1 MNIRTVVA
9 LASVLLGL
17 TLRADTD
24 TVAFYPFTDI
34 AADSPSAVVNDPA
47 KLVQVTNAVDA
58 SAFPGKIRLLNGNN
72 TTMWGSAAFTNDVPG
87 RYIYSDW
94 TLTKLQAMDIQ
105 ALHFMTNPVATK
117 PGPYDRPQRAGAALV
132 VEAIGGE
139 LAKKGDFTIEYF
151 WKLDRF
157 QQSQTYPSL
166 FALRSRSDIN
176 FNFYKGIYVQNFTNG
191 GAIATG
197 DYDRHAGLYNEGSG
211 QKASDGLW
219 HHHAVVYDAT
229 THKFTSYIEYA
240 KDVITSREMTENHGP
255 ADNGSLVMGARLEA
269 VTDGKSWSDASDD
282 YWPAGE
288 ISIAAVRVTAR
299 KLDVAEFMVA
309 LSKPYCED
317 GVQFHWGMHGT
328 DGETIGTLE
337 NRETPLDAVV
347 ETARQYSFKYATFP
361 ETKTSH
367 DKQTLEITLNGLA
380 GLGEMTT
387 IDSSGEQ
394 PKYLTDRDGKTRQ
407 ISSGERIVEREDS
420 SSVYLPSCAPNA
432 NGLSFGYG
440 LQWKTPWT
448 MLGSRAFTVEG
459 FYRQD
464 YDQWNETHC
473 KVLKERGVE
482 SVDSRTT
489 LCGIYAF
496 WRDWYGTKRVNTGV
510 FNLRI
515 QHRDADKFDQTPLVL
530 WYTYGCPKNQDGDV
544 KPVETSVSLGN
555 VPLKDLYSK
564 WNHWAVSYDPETL
577 NMKVYWN
584 GDLLKSFTL
593 AGPLDMDSENSWWQF
608 GSGFNSSSLLGT
620 VDEIRLTYRV
630 LEPSEFLKM
639 RKTPQGLAI
648 IFR

>member
-34 AADSPSAVVNDPA
+34 AADSPSAEVSDPT
-47 KLVQVTNAVDA
+47 LRVTVTNAVDE

-72 TTMWGSAAFTNDVPG
+72 TEYWGKATFSAEVPG
-87 RYIYSDW
+87 KCIYSDW
-94 TLTKLQAMDIQ
+94 SLSSLQATEIQ
-105 ALHFMTNPVATK
+105 SLHFQSNSCSS
-117 PGPYDRPQRAGAALV
+117 GGLYDRPERSGALLLI
-132 VEAIGGE
+132 ESIGSE

-151 WKLDRF
+151 WKCDAINGG
-157 QQSQTYPSL
+157 SL
-166 FALRSRSDIN
+166 FSLRSRSDVRYYI
-176 FNFYKGIYVQNFTNG
+176 YKKVYVSGSAG
-191 GAIATG
+191 GYG
-197 DYDRHAGLYNEGSG
+197 GLYSEGNSVC
-211 QKASDGLW
+211 DGLW
-219 HHHAVVYDAT
+219 HHHAVVYDSAT
-229 THKFTSYIEYA
+229 RKYTTYIEYEKSASTGNETAEEYDDSANGALVVGA
-240 KDVITSREMTENHGP
+240 KLDSW
-255 ADNGSLVMGARLEA
+255 
-269 VTDGKSWSDASDD
+269 TDGKDWAGASSDYSTQGDF
-282 YWPAGE
+282 YV
-288 ISIAAVRVTAR
+288 AAIRVTSR
-299 KLDVAEFMVA
+299 KLNVSEFMVA
-309 LSKPYCED
+309 LSKPYCKN

-387 IDSSGEQ
+387 IDSSGER

-515 QHRDADKFDQTPLVL
+515 QHRDADKFNQTSITL
-530 WYTYGCPKNQDGDV
+530 WYTYGCPKNQDGDA
-544 KPVETSVSLGN
+544 KPEETSVSLGN

-564 WNHWAVSYDPETL
+564 WNHWAVSYDPATL

-584 GDLLKSFTL
+584 GDLLNSFTL

-630 LEPSEFLKM
+630 LEPSEFLSM
-639 RKTPQGLAI
+639 RRTPQGLMLI
-648 IFR
+648 VR